1 MVEARICQALRAHH
15 LLRSTGGVPPARA
28 LRMGRIM
35 SLKLTFHGAAGCV
48 TGFCAR
54 LTTER
59 ASVLIDCGMFQGPKT
74 LKALNYDRFPFDPAE
89 IDAVLLTHSH
99 IDHSGLL
106 PKLMRAGFKGPILA
120 TAGTRDLCAVM
131 LPDAGDIQENEV
143 RHLNRRNQ
151 QRGRKLV
158 EPIYTARDAQRT
170 LEHFRTVKLGREIQ
184 TAPGT
189 TARYWEAGHI
199 LGSASIEIRVETE
212 DGPVVV
218 LFSGDLGP
226 GGRDFL
232 PDPQGPT
239 NIDHLVIE
247 STYGNRP
254 RAPLDPA
261 ARRRILAQELRA
273 ARKAGG
279 PLLIPAF
286 AVERSQELLADLQIL
301 TRDGEIP
308 EADVFLD
315 SPLAIEATEVFR
327 KHGWSP
333 AMDRNPFEDLRQS
346 GRLMFLKEPWESD
359 RLERLRGWHIILA
372 ASGMCDAGRVRK
384 HLKRLLWRKD
394 ATVLLPGFQ
403 AVGTLG
409 RILAEGANSVRIQGE
424 DISVRA
430 RVRSLDIY
438 SGHADQA
445 GLVAWAEARQPV
457 TGTVFLAH
465 GESDAL
471 EGLRDALV
479 QAGVPSDRLAIP
491 ALDERYLLTKTAAV
505 GEPGSARILPAAAS
519 RPDWHNARARLMLD
533 LNARLEALPS
543 DAARE
548 ALLETLSQSV
558 VATPAVD
565 ASQGAAS
572 GRVGRRSQGLR

>member
-1 MVEARICQALRAHH
+1 MTLE
-15 LLRSTGGVPPARA
+15 
-28 LRMGRIM
+28 
-35 SLKLTFHGAAGCV
+35 LTFHGAAGCV

-54 LTTER
+54 LKTER
-59 ASVLIDCGMFQGPKT
+59 ATVLIDCGMFQGPKT
-74 LKALNYDRFPFDPAE
+74 LKALNYEPFPFAVDE
-89 IDAVLLTHSH
+89 IDAVLLTHAH

-106 PKLMRAGFKGPILA
+106 PKLMRAGYRGPILT

-151 QRGRKLV
+151 QRGRDAV

-170 LEHFRTVKLGREIQ
+170 LELFRTVKLGREIQ
-184 TAPGT
+184 AAPGI

-199 LGSASIEIRVETE
+199 LGSASIEVKVETAE
-212 DGPVVV
+212 GPVTL

-232 PDPQGPT
+232 PDPEGPAGV
-239 NIDHLVIE
+239 DHLIIE
-247 STYGNRP
+247 STYGGRVRP
-254 RAPLDPA
+254 PLDPA
-261 ARRRILAQELRA
+261 ARRRLLAKELRDA
-273 ARKAGG
+273 KKAGG

-301 TRDGEIP
+301 TREGEIP
-308 EADVFLD
+308 EADIFLD

-327 KHGWSP
+327 QRGWSP
-333 AMDRNPFEDLRQS
+333 VLERNPFEDLYSS
-346 GRLMFLKEPWESD
+346 GRLMFLKEPQESD
-359 RLERLRGWHIILA
+359 RLERLRGWHVILA

-384 HLKRLLWRKD
+384 HLKRLLWRQD

-409 RILAEGANSVRIQGE
+409 RLLAEGASSVRIQGE
-424 DISVRA
+424 DIMVRA

-438 SGHADQA
+438 SGHADQRQLVTWAKARGPVA
-445 GLVAWAEARQPV
+445 GH
-457 TGTVFLAH
+457 VFLAH
-465 GESDAL
+465 GEPDGL
-471 EGLRDALV
+471 EGLRGELAK
-479 QAGVPSDRLAIP
+479 AGFPADRLVIP
-491 ALDERYLLTKTAAV
+491 GLDDRFVLSKAGAAPEA
-505 GEPGSARILPAAAS
+505 GPARILPNAAS

-548 ALLETLSQSV
+548 ALLATLARSV
-558 VATPAVD
+558 AAGRGVD
-565 ASQGAAS
+565 AGQGEPSVRAAS
-572 GRVGRRSQGLR
+572 

>member
-1 MVEARICQALRAHH
+1 VTLD
-15 LLRSTGGVPPARA
+15 
-28 LRMGRIM
+28 
-35 SLKLTFHGAAGCV
+35 LTFHGAAGCV

-59 ASVLIDCGMFQGPKT
+59 ASVLIDCGMFQGSKT
-74 LKALNYDRFPFDPAE
+74 LKALNYDRFPFDSAK
-89 IDAVLLTHSH
+89 IDAVLLTHAH

-131 LPDAGDIQENEV
+131 LPDAGDIQESEV
-143 RHLNRRNQ
+143 RQLNRRNQ
-151 QRGRKLV
+151 QRGRDLV
-158 EPIYTARDAQRT
+158 EPIYTVRDAKRT
-170 LEHFRTVKLGREIQ
+170 LELFRTVKLGHDVQ
-184 TAPGT
+184 VAPGI
-189 TARYWEAGHI
+189 TAVYWEAGHI
-199 LGSASIEIRVETE
+199 LGSASIEVRVETDE
-212 DGPVVV
+212 GQITL

-239 NIDHLVIE
+239 GVDHLVIE
-247 STYGNRP
+247 STYGARP
-254 RAPLDPA
+254 RTALDPA
-261 ARRRILAQELRA
+261 SRRRMLAQELRDA
-273 ARKAGG
+273 QKAGG

-301 TRDGEIP
+301 TREGEIP

-327 KHGWSP
+327 KRGWSP
-333 AMDRNPFEDLRQS
+333 VMERNPFEDLRSS
-346 GRLMFLKEPWESD
+346 GRLMFLREPWESD

-384 HLKRLLWRKD
+384 HLKRLLWRQD
-394 ATVLLPGFQ
+394 ATVLIPGFQ
-403 AVGTLG
+403 AAGTLG
-409 RILAEGANSVRIQGE
+409 RYLAEGAKQVRIQGE

-445 GLVAWAEARQPV
+445 GLVAWAKARQPV
-457 TGTVFLAH
+457 AGNVFLAH
-465 GESDAL
+465 GEPDGL
-471 EGLRDALV
+471 NGLRDELAK
-479 QAGVPSDRLAIP
+479 AGFAADRLMIP
-491 ALDERYLLTKTAAV
+491 ALDDRYLLTRVGAAAQH
-505 GEPGSARILPAAAS
+505 GDARILPAAAA
-519 RPDWHNARARLMLD
+519 RPDWHNARARLMID
-533 LNARLEALPS
+533 LNARLDALPS

-548 ALLETLSQSV
+548 ALIESLSRSV
-558 VATPAVD
+558 AAGRTIDAGQGEARKTAAV
-565 ASQGAAS
+565 
-572 GRVGRRSQGLR
+572 